1 MKIPFNFDVVGKDAP
16 SFEKGDAYDKNP
28 GIEPYEK
35 AIPETAGEGASNDV
49 NQFSMNKGQP
59 FKTKGSGY

>member
-1 MKIPFNFDVVGKDAP
+1 MKIPKNFDVVGKDAP

-28 GIEPYEK
+28 GIDPYEK

-49 NQFSMNKGQP
+49 NAFSFNKAQP
-59 FKTKGSGY
+59 FKEKGSGY